1 MQMAKLAATPSKLR
15 FARRAENREWI
26 TVQASYFS
34 MEMYNFLLFSARRS
48 LASILI
54 FVVRVNTF
62 VCSHENE
69 FLDVIASVMHSA
81 GCSLGGEVING
92 SSHSVCSRQALLLP
106 LPHWA
111 TCTSLTPS
119 QEESNVWLRHTNGNE
134 SGKEGGGGPR
144 RRSDV
149 RGAGEMPIERPDQKR
164 DEVELKKRSNEKNW
178 EESQSRKTHGGFQ
191 PSTHQRAWLLRCLV
205 GVKSRRTD
213 CSQ

>member
-1 MQMAKLAATPSKLR
+1 MPADSQ
-15 FARRAENREWI
+15 REVSNADGK
-26 TVQASYFS
+26 TGCDSLQASFCQEGREQRMDHSPSVATLAWKCTISHY
-34 MEMYNFLLFSARRS
+34 FSARSS

-111 TCTSLTPS
+111 TRTSLTPS
-119 QEESNVWLRHTNGNE
+119 QEESKCMAAPYQWERKREGRGRRAE
-134 SGKEGGGGPR
+134 KEER
-144 RRSDV
+144 R
-149 RGAGEMPIERPDQKR
+149 K
-164 DEVELKKRSNEKNW
+164 W
-178 EESQSRKTHGGFQ
+178 SR
-191 PSTHQRAWLLRCLV
+191 
-205 GVKSRRTD
+205 
-213 CSQ
+213 